1 MFSLSKR
8 GSIVRGT
15 LLLTAVN
22 LAMRAASMVFQVF
35 LSRRVGTAGLGLLTL
50 TMTVGVLAMTAGAG
64 GVRVASMYLCAA
76 EHSRGRPGGVNAAMQ
91 ACLVYGLAVSS
102 AVGAAVFALSGF
114 LARSWLLDARAASSL
129 RIIGAFLPVTC
140 LWGVFG
146 GYFTAVGKVGR
157 LVAVELF
164 ERALSM
170 ALTAALLLT
179 WAAGDTERSCMAI
192 IGGSSVSS
200 ALSLAVIAALYR
212 RDRAHASGAA
222 APRMGRRLVK
232 LAVPLGLADCLRSG
246 LSTLEHLLIPR
257 GLTGAGGSY
266 ESSLAA
272 YGTIHGMVFPVLMFP
287 ACVLYSLSDLLV
299 PELSG
304 AAAAGR
310 SRRIRGLTRR
320 CLRTTML
327 FSCAVSGALLVSA
340 RPLGL
345 LLYKSADAGRYLA
358 LFAPLVPMLYLDAIV
373 DGMLKGLGEQVYC
386 VRCNTLTSLIDV
398 ALLLALL
405 PRYGIGG
412 YFFSFTATHA
422 VNFYLSIARLLRV
435 TDYALA
441 PGYLGRLGFSA
452 LGAGCAAFFA
462 AAALPD
468 APLPA
473 ALAAPAGVFLL
484 VFSVLAHLTGALEPG
499 ALASL
504 LAPLRRQK

>member
-8 GSIVRGT
+8 GSIVRST

-22 LAMRAASMVFQVF
+22 LAMRAAGMVFQVF

-76 EHSRGRPGGVNAAMQ
+76 EHSRSRPGGVRAAMRC
-91 ACLVYGLAVSS
+91 CLLYGLAVSC

-114 LARSWLLDARAASSL
+114 LARVWLLDERAASSL

-157 LVAVELF
+157 LVAVELL

-170 ALTAALLLT
+170 ALTAAALVL
-179 WAAGDTERSCMAI
+179 WAGGDTERSCMAI
-192 IGGSSVSS
+192 IGGSSASS
-200 ALSLAVIAALYR
+200 ALSLVVIAALYR
-212 RDRAHASGAA
+212 REIAGRG
-222 APRMGRRLVK
+222 APRAPGMGRRLVR

-257 GLTGAGGSY
+257 GLTGADGSY

-299 PELSG
+299 PELAG

-310 SRRIRGLTRR
+310 TRRIRGLARR
-320 CLRTTML
+320 CLRTTVL
-327 FSCAVSGALLVSA
+327 FSCAVSGALFVSA
-340 RPLGL
+340 QPLGL
-345 LLYKSADAGRYLA
+345 LVYRSADAGRYLA
-358 LFAPLVPMLYLDAIV
+358 LFAPLVPMLYLDAII

-386 VRCNTLTSLIDV
+386 VRCNTLTSLLDV
-398 ALLLALL
+398 LLLLTLL

-422 VNFYLSIARLLRV
+422 VNFFLSAARLLRV
-435 TDYALA
+435 TDYDLA
-441 PGYLGRLGFSA
+441 PGHLARAALSA
-452 LGAGCAAFFA
+452 LGAG
-462 AAALPD
+462 AAALIVRAALP
-468 APLPA
+468 PLPPFWRA
-473 ALAAPAGVFLL
+473 AAPAGAY
-484 VFSVLAHLTGALEPG
+484 LAAFWALARLTGALEPG
-499 ALASL
+499 ALSSL